1 MKTLFLKFLCTLVV
15 EFIYAQ
21 SPSYMKGLL
30 LGCLFFIEGCA
41 LTLATLLFVTQSKGD
56 TAYWEYYKTISN
68 NDLCE
73 AAKERETGSSLA
85 AYTVIAIVTVLC
97 IALFWYSAK
106 KYKLR
111 VRDRAL
117 RYYLVT

>member
-1 MKTLFLKFLCTLVV
+1 MV

-21 SPSYMKGLL
+21 SPAYMKGLL

-41 LTLATLLFVTQSKGD
+41 VTLGSLLFVLQSKGD
-56 TAYWEYYKTISN
+56 TVYWEYYKTIASD
-68 NDLCE
+68 DLCE
-73 AAKERETGSSLA
+73 AAEERETGSSLA
-85 AYTVIAIVTVLC
+85 AYTVIAIVTLLC

-111 VRDRAL
+111 VRDKAL